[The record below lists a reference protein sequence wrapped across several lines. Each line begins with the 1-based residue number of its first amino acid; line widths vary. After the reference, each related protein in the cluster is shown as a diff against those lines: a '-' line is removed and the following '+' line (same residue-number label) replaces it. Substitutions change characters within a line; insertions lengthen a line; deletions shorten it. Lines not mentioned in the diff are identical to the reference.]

1 MQGKKTEGF
10 GWCSKTYDKAKED
23 FSIWRKEDPEA
34 PAWELIRG
42 SHYCAIKANV
52 PARFKNEEEVRE

>member
-10 GWCSKTYDKAKED
+10 GQQTKTYQKAKEEI
-23 FSIWRKEDPEA
+23 SIWRKEDPEA

-42 SHYCAIKANV
+42 SSYCAIKANV
-52 PARFKNEEEVRE
+52 PNRFKEEDTNE